1 MVDENGNLT
10 AFLSDGDIVYYVV
23 NHLRL
28 MQTSAA
34 AYGGRL
40 LPDPK
45 CTNYFSMLIKN
56 CVDQPAY
63 DAATHRVVTI
73 NEDQPVRKAA
83 ELMQKKTSETHACS
97 ETMTTSSSASS
108 PATTSSTASSAT
120 TSLIQ
125 TLSASKAPTP
135 IFDPHDKHPATIR
148 RRVVFLFAILAINN
162 FRSSLRNSSVG
173 VRRLGKLLA
182 LPCRRQCARNC
193 GIPRP

>member
-1 MVDENGNLT
+1 MAVLVKEVMIKDIVTLSDKATIGQAIEIFAEKEIGCLPMVDENGNLT

-45 CTNYFSMLIKN
+45 CTNYFSMLLKN

-83 ELMQKKTSETHACS
+83 ELMQKKHLKHMPVLNDDNKLVGIITRNDIIHGLFSDYLA
-97 ETMTTSSSASS
+97 
-108 PATTSSTASSAT
+108 
-120 TSLIQ
+120 
-125 TLSASKAPTP
+125 
-135 IFDPHDKHPATIR
+135 DPDAVCIEGSDDD
-148 RRVVFLFAILAINN
+148 F
-162 FRSSLRNSSVG
+162 
-173 VRRLGKLLA
+173 
-182 LPCRRQCARNC
+182 
-193 GIPRP
+193 

>member
-1 MVDENGNLT
+1 MAVLVKEVMIKDIVTLSDKATIGQAIEIFAEKEIGCLPMVDENGNLT

-83 ELMQKKTSETHACS
+83 ELMQFAV
-97 ETMTTSSSASS
+97 S
-108 PATTSSTASSAT
+108 PAYFSVKY
-120 TSLIQ
+120 
-125 TLSASKAPTP
+125 SKQQKIGKAVLVFP
-135 IFDPHDKHPATIR
+135 IFHSI
-148 RRVVFLFAILAINN
+148 
-162 FRSSLRNSSVG
+162 G
-173 VRRLGKLLA
+173 
-182 LPCRRQCARNC
+182 
-193 GIPRP
+193 